1 VADLGAALAAC
12 IGRAG
17 LAGAP
22 ALATLGR
29 SSAFPQFSALGL
41 LAYYTVGAI
50 ITLWGITVILTVGP
64 RRSASKLAQREPS

>member
-29 SSAFPQFSALGL
+29 SSAFPQFSALEL
-41 LAYYTVGAI
+41 LAYCIVGALI
-50 ITLWGITVILTVGP
+50 ALWGIAVILTVGP
-64 RRSASKLAQREPS
+64 RRSDSKLAQKESS